1 MPLGSS
7 RQNTIWCLEQVLRE
21 FSEDM
26 IISWDF
32 RQKWDCMGN
41 GETVMI
47 WTPLRRDYIKGVS
60 TDCRGWLKNGAKGE
74 NGECE

>member
-7 RQNTIWCLEQVLRE
+7 LPNTIWCLEQVLRE

-26 IISWDF
+26 MISWDF
-32 RQKWDCMGN
+32 KQKWDCMGN

-47 WTPLRRDYIKGVS
+47 
-60 TDCRGWLKNGAKGE
+60 
-74 NGECE
+74 